1 MVVEHSET
9 HPTVVIAG
17 NPNTGKSTVFNQ
29 LTGGR
34 AKVGNYPGITV
45 ERSLGR
51 LRLPGGQLA
60 SVYDSPGTY
69 SLVARSPEEELSL
82 ESIAGLP
89 PLPPADLVVVT
100 VDASQLGR
108 NLYLVLQIIELGVP
122 VIVALNMIDT
132 LEETGQE
139 IHVETLEKT
148 LGVPV
153 IPMAARSGKGIDWLT
168 VAIGRVLS
176 EPALGQPGWRW
187 QPDDPALLRDLEVG
201 ASLIPG

>member
-51 LRLPGGQLA
+51 LRLPGGQMA
-60 SVYDSPGTY
+60 SVYDSQGTN

-139 IHVETLEKT
+139 IHAGHTDGCAQRKRTRLADRGHRAGSERTRTRPAGLA
-148 LGVPV
+148 L
-153 IPMAARSGKGIDWLT
+153 AAG
-168 VAIGRVLS
+168 
-176 EPALGQPGWRW
+176 
-187 QPDDPALLRDLEVG
+187 
-201 ASLIPG
+201 